1 MIRTLFWKPTCIH
14 GHLFVALKLL
24 FDRVRSAHAAD
35 ARDAHENKIIF
46 YMPPPCSWEHQ
57 PLQKAPSGW
66 DWVRRSFT
74 SRSCAQHHV
83 ASPESCLANRSITL
97 MGDSA
102 ARDFALALAS
112 VLSGV
117 PVATAENET
126 IGMLR
131 RWQNASNGTR
141 LPKSHLWES
150 LHPNR
155 RGVMSALYSAIDRR
169 QKPTDVPEGGN
180 AQSCGAY
187 THPQY
192 GWRVTNW

>member
-1 MIRTLFWKPTCIH
+1 MYSQPFVLRSNFCSIGCWVIGVQPTRTRTK
-14 GHLFVALKLL
+14 
-24 FDRVRSAHAAD
+24 
-35 ARDAHENKIIF
+35 N
-46 YMPPPCSWEHQ
+46 MPPPCSWEHQ